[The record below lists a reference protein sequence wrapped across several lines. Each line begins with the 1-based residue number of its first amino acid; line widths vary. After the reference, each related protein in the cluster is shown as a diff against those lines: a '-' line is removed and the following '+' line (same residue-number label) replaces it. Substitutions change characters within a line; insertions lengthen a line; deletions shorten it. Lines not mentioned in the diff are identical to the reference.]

1 MDLELAQ
8 LPVLER
14 YKLLIGLVIP
24 RPIAW
29 VSTWSENGVAN
40 CAPFSFFNVISE
52 DPPLCIISFNWR
64 SDREI
69 KHTLKNIRRTGE
81 FVVNLADEG
90 TANAMHLS
98 GTELPEAESEFAKFG
113 LTPVPAKMVKHP
125 RIAEAAA
132 SLECRV
138 ERRIEFGPE
147 RELVIGEIRHRGGR
161 GHLLQRGYRPGAEP
175 QEDDVQLRRAP
186 APGALPP
193 DRRARGRRSN
203 AREPGSLVFCGFNS

>member
-1 MDLELAQ
+1 MDLELAR
-8 LPVLER
+8 LPVQER

-52 DPPLCIISFNWR
+52 EPPLCIVSFNRR
-64 SDREI
+64 SDGAM

-90 TANAMHLS
+90 TANAMHAS
-98 GTELPEAESEFAKFG
+98 SAELPESESEFAASG
-113 LTPVPAKMVKHP
+113 LTPVPAAMVKHP
-125 RIAEAAA
+125 RIGEAAA

-138 ERRIEFGPE
+138 ERRIEFGPG
-147 RELVIGEIRHRGGR
+147 REMVVGEI
-161 GHLLQRGYRPGAEP
+161 LLIHAREGIVDPKTKRISEERYRPVGRLYASRYCTTRQRFDLP
-175 QEDDVQLRRAP
+175 GDLPGDP
-186 APGALPP
+186 A
-193 DRRARGRRSN
+193 
-203 AREPGSLVFCGFNS
+203 

>member
-1 MDLELAQ
+1 MHLELAQ
-8 LPVLER
+8 LPPLER

-40 CAPFSFFNVISE
+40 CAPFSFFNAISE
-52 DPPLCIISFNWR
+52 DPPLCILSFNHR
-64 SDREI
+64 SDGAL

-81 FVVNLADEG
+81 FVVNLADE
-90 TANAMHLS
+90 ANANALHAS
-98 GTELPEAESEFAKFG
+98 SAELPETESEFTKSG
-113 LTPVPAKMVKHP
+113 LTPVPAKMVQHP

-147 RELVIGEIRHRGGR
+147 RELVIAEILLIHARDGIIDPKTKRISDAYLPVGR
-161 GHLLQRGYRPGAEP
+161 LYAGRYCTTRQRF
-175 QEDDVQLRRAP
+175 DL
-186 APGALPP
+186 PGALPP
-193 DRRARGRRSN
+193 GKT
-203 AREPGSLVFCGFNS
+203 P

>member
-1 MDLELAQ
+1 LDAILKDLQ
-8 LPVLER
+8 PIER

-52 DPPLCIISFNWR
+52 EPPLCILSFNWR
-64 SDREI
+64 GDGAL

-81 FVVNLADEG
+81 FVVNLADED

-98 GTELPEAESEFAKFG
+98 GTELPEAESEFAKYA
-113 LTPVPAKMVKHP
+113 LTPVPAKTVRHP

-138 ERRIEFGPE
+138 ERRIQFGPE
-147 RELVIGEIRHRGGR
+147 REMVVGEI
-161 GHLLQRGYRPGAEP
+161 LLVHAREGIIDPVTKRISEEHYRPIGRLYATRYCTTR
-175 QEDDVQLRRAP
+175 QRFDL
-186 APGALPP
+186 PGELPN
-193 DRRARGRRSN
+193 S
-203 AREPGSLVFCGFNS
+203 GSGS

>member
-1 MDLELAQ
+1 MDLRLAEL
-8 LPVLER
+8 PPLER

-29 VSTWSENGVAN
+29 VSTYSANGVAN

-52 DPPLCIISFNWR
+52 EPPLCVLSFNWR

-98 GTELPEAESEFAKFG
+98 STEIPETQSEFANYG
-113 LTPVPAKMVKHP
+113 LTAVPAKLVKHP

-132 SLECRV
+132 SLECKV

-147 RELVIGEIRHRGGR
+147 RELVIGEI
-161 GHLLQRGYRPGAEP
+161 LLVHAREGIIDPATKRVSEKHYRPVGRLFASRYCTTR
-175 QEDDVQLRRAP
+175 QRFDL
-186 APGALPP
+186 PGPLP
-193 DRRARGRRSN
+193 
-203 AREPGSLVFCGFNS
+203 E